1 MYSLEKIGF
10 GGGCHWCTEAI
21 FQSLLGV
28 TDVRQGW
35 IASEGEAFTFSEAVL
50 VEFDPG
56 KIPLEMLVEIHL
68 NTHKSTSNHSM
79 REKYR
84 SAVYIFDQEQSQR
97 IRNILNE
104 LQTKFQQQLIT
115 QILPYAGF
123 KASRDDIVDYYYKN
137 PKKPFCDTF
146 IKPKL
151 KLLLSD
157 YLPYTDH
164 KLDHLKRFDSGTES
178 DITTL

>member
-1 MYSLEKIGF
+1 LEKIGF
-10 GGGCHWCTEAI
+10 GGGCHWCTEAV
-21 FQSLLGV
+21 FQSLTGV
-28 TDVRQGW
+28 DQVRQGW
-35 IASEGEAFTFSEAVL
+35 IASEGEAFAFSEAVI
-50 VEFDPG
+50 VDYDPNV
-56 KIPLEMLVEIHL
+56 IPLEVLVEIHL

-84 SAVYIFDQEQSQR
+84 SALYFFENEQSQR

-104 LQTKFQQQLIT
+104 LQSKFEQKLIT

-123 KASRDDIVDYYYKN
+123 KPSGDDIVDYYYKN

-151 KLLLSD
+151 RLLLSEF
-157 YLPYTDH
+157 LLYTDTH
-164 KLDHLKRFDSGTES
+164 KLDHLKRSNSETES
-178 DITTL
+178 EITTH